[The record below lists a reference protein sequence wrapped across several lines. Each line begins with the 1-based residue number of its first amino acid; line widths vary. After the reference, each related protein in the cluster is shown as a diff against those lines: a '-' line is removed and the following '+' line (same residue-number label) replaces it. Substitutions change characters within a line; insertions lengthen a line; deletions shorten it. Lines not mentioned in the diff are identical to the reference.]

1 VKPPHGE
8 GTTLAEPAA
17 ILDRDSATPVSGDGG
32 EPACMPPLYVRALD
46 AFEAFYR
53 QLGVVSQRMAELRAA
68 FDAKP
73 IPYVVL
79 AAADLNSALDVL
91 YARLELLEVIT
102 NDDAGRDLWT
112 HPMMEVMRSQL
123 RALLGDGTAYALRH
137 PEDWRAVRQL
147 RRLAITLAADA
158 KLAREVVGGA
168 RTSDEPAGDITAGR
182 TDPGQRR
189 DPP

>member
-1 VKPPHGE
+1 
-8 GTTLAEPAA
+8 
-17 ILDRDSATPVSGDGG
+17 
-32 EPACMPPLYVRALD
+32 VRALD

-123 RALLGDGTAYALRH
+123 RGLLDDGTAYALRH
-137 PEDWRAVRQL
+137 PEDWRAVRATTPPRDHTRS
-147 RRLAITLAADA
+147 RRED
-158 KLAREVVGGA
+158 RRRSCRGVH
-168 RTSDEPAGDITAGR
+168 TSDEPAAASRPAAPIQASAGI
-182 TDPGQRR
+182 RR
-189 DPP
+189 E